1 MHPIQRIV
9 CLCAVLSVVS
19 IRGNSQRNWFLE
31 AQILSD
37 IQNQT
42 GYVDGVPQLFSY
54 EHKIAPIV
62 QLAGRVK
69 WQRPSGFGYSARL
82 SIMRQNQSFD
92 LMNTLPYPEGFVE
105 PRKTFSYQQV
115 LGGGDLALSYARGDW
130 ELSLF
135 TGLQFW
141 LSREQLPESKTYG
154 FILSNSAGNA
164 YSAQVVET
172 FQENNRQPALFRNE
186 IQLAWQPKNSRFGA
200 AIIYGRYG
208 LRKSPESRFVF
219 SYQYATDDWGPFPTY
234 ESTTVSHIN
243 VHTTSQYLGVALR
256 YTILPAE
263 KGNPE

>member
-1 MHPIQRIV
+1 MKSKVSSLIALIVAIASVCQAQRTLTLEV
-9 CLCAVLSVVS
+9 NLC
-19 IRGNSQRNWFLE
+19 
-31 AQILSD
+31 SD

-69 WQRPSGFGYSARL
+69 WQRPSGFGYGARL

-141 LSREQLPESKTYG
+141 LSREQLLESKSYG

-172 FQENNRQPALFRNE
+172 FQENNRQPALLRNE

-243 VHTTSQYLGVALR
+243 VYTTSQYAGISLR
-256 YTILPAE
+256 YILSA
-263 KGNPE
+263 PEAQPSE

>member
-1 MHPIQRIV
+1 MTSKASSLIAIIVAVASACQAQRTLTFEV
-9 CLCAVLSVVS
+9 DLC
-19 IRGNSQRNWFLE
+19 
-31 AQILSD
+31 SD

-54 EHKIAPIV
+54 DHKVEHIV

-69 WQRPSGFGYSARL
+69 WQRPSGFGFGARL

-92 LMNTLPYPEGFVE
+92 LMNTFPYPEGFVE
-105 PRKTFSYQQV
+105 PRKTFSYQQI

-154 FILSNSAGNA
+154 FILTNGAGNTYNA
-164 YSAQVVET
+164 RVSET
-172 FQENNRQPALFRNE
+172 FADNERQPSLLRNE
-186 IQLAWQPKNSRFGA
+186 IQLAWQPKASRFSA
-200 AIIYGRYG
+200 ALVYGRYG
-208 LRKSPESRFVF
+208 LRKNPESRSVY

-243 VHTTSQYLGVALR
+243 VYTTSQYLGVALR
-256 YTILPAE
+256 YTIRPDE